1 MKIALVGAGRVAS
14 CMGPRLKEAGHIIT
28 GVYSRTLKNAEE
40 LAGKIDAPAFD
51 KLEQL
56 PEADVYLT
64 MLSDDALIQMAPVIV
79 KGREKALFIHTAGSV
94 PMNVW
99 KESGATRY
107 GVLYAMQ
114 TFSKGINLDW
124 IQVPVFIEGSSDSE
138 LEFIR
143 KLALDL
149 SPDVTPLSSKGRK
162 KLHIAAVFAC
172 NFTNHMYA
180 ISEQLLAEEGIPFSV
195 MLPLVRETAR
205 KVEGMSPLKAQTGPA
220 VRGDRKVVNKHLD
233 LLNDNPE
240 IAEIYRLISTDINK
254 ELK

>member
-1 MKIALVGAGRVAS
+1 MRIALVGAGRVAS
-14 CMGPRLKEAGHIIT
+14 CMGPRLKETGYIIA

-40 LAGKIDAPAFD
+40 LAGRVDAPAFD
-51 KLEQL
+51 NLEQL

-64 MLSDDALIQMAPVIV
+64 MLSDDALIQLAPVIV
-79 KGREKALFIHTAGSV
+79 KGRENALFIHTAGSV
-94 PMNVW
+94 PMDIW
-99 KESGATRY
+99 KDAGAVRY

-114 TFSKGINLDW
+114 TFSKGIELDW
-124 IQVPVFIEGSSDSE
+124 TQVPVFIEGCSNTE
-138 LEFIR
+138 LEIIR

-172 NFTNHMYA
+172 NFTNRMYA

-205 KVEGMSPLKAQTGPA
+205 KVEAMSPLKAQTGPA
-220 VRGDRKVVNKHLD
+220 VRGDRKVVNEHLD
-233 LLNDNPE
+233 LLKDNPE
-240 IAEIYRLISTDINK
+240 FADIYRLISTDINK

>member
-1 MKIALVGAGRVAS
+1 MRIALVGAGRVAS
-14 CMGPRLKEAGHIIT
+14 CMGPRLKEAGHTIA
-28 GVYSRTLKNAEE
+28 GVYSRTLKNADE
-40 LAGKIDAPAFD
+40 LAKKVDAPAFD

-56 PEADVYLT
+56 PVADAYLT
-64 MLSDDALIQMAPVIV
+64 MLTDDALIQLAPAIV
-79 KGREKALFIHTAGSV
+79 KGREKALFLHTAGSV
-94 PMNVW
+94 PMDIW
-99 KESGATRY
+99 KETGATRY

-124 IQVPVFIEGSSDSE
+124 TQVPVFIEASSDSE
-138 LEFIR
+138 LEAIR
-143 KLALDL
+143 RLALDL

-220 VRGDRKVVNKHLD
+220 VRGDRKVVNEHLD
-233 LLNDNPE
+233 LLKDNPE
-240 IAEIYRLISTDINK
+240 IAGIYRLISTDINK

>member
-1 MKIALVGAGRVAS
+1 MRIALVGAGRVAS
-14 CMGPRLKEAGHIIT
+14 CMGPRLKEAGHTIA
-28 GVYSRTLKNAEE
+28 GVYSRTLKNADE
-40 LAGKIDAPAFD
+40 LAKKVDAPAFD

-56 PEADVYLT
+56 PEADAYLT
-64 MLSDDALIQMAPVIV
+64 MLTDDALIQLAPAIV
-79 KGREKALFIHTAGSV
+79 KGREKALFLHTAGSV
-94 PMNVW
+94 PMDIW
-99 KESGATRY
+99 KETGATRY

-124 IQVPVFIEGSSDSE
+124 TQVPVFIEASSDSE
-138 LEFIR
+138 LEAIR
-143 KLALDL
+143 RLALDL

-220 VRGDRKVVNKHLD
+220 VRGDRKVVNEHLD
-233 LLNDNPE
+233 LLKDNPDV
-240 IAEIYRLISTDINK
+240 AEIYRLVSTDINK

>member
-14 CMGPRLKEAGHIIT
+14 CMGPRLKEAGHIIA
-28 GVYSRTLKNAEE
+28 GVYSRTLRNAEE
-40 LAGKIDAPAFD
+40 LAGKVGAPAFD

-64 MLSDDALIQMAPVIV
+64 MLSDDALMQLAPVIV

-94 PMNVW
+94 PMDVW
-99 KESGATRY
+99 KEAGATRY

-114 TFSKGINLDW
+114 TFSKGVKLDW
-124 IQVPVFIEGSSDSE
+124 IQVPVFIEGCSDVE
-138 LEFIR
+138 LEAIR
-143 KLALDL
+143 RLALDL

-180 ISEQLLAEEGIPFSV
+180 VSEQILAEEGIPFSV

-220 VRGDRKVVNKHLD
+220 VRGDRKVVNEHLD
-233 LLNDNPE
+233 LLKDNPE
-240 IAEIYRLISTDINK
+240 YAGIYRLISTDINK